1 MKLFDLLGGKVVIH
15 ADFLAIPPIKKY
27 WESSKDKNHANNI
40 LTFIILCDYWN
51 SPYVKS
57 MDKETREK
65 TLKQSILNNAD
76 YTLTPEEQMCR
87 DEYKKVS
94 YTRTLKMLNAM
105 RNKIDTISDY
115 YESSLSEELDE
126 KKIQV
131 LLAGMEKVKGTYQT
145 LDFLEKAVK
154 SEELDNTKVR
164 GNVQINAYELDR

>member
-76 YTLTPEEQMCR
+76 YTLTPEEQICR

>member
-15 ADFLAIPPIKKY
+15 ADFLAIPPIRKY
-27 WESSKDKNHANNI
+27 WESTKDKTHANNI

-57 MDKETREK
+57 MEKEMRET
-65 TLKQSILNNAD
+65 TLKQSILSDVN
-76 YTLTPEEQMCR
+76 YTLTPEEQLCR
-87 DEYKKVS
+87 DEYKKIS
-94 YTRTLKMLNAM
+94 YTRTLKMLDAM

-115 YESSLSEELDE
+115 YENSLEEELDE

-154 SEELDNTKVR
+154 AEEIDNTRVR
-164 GNVQINAYELDR
+164 GNAQVNPYELDK